1 MEEYLPYIVSIVCA
15 AISGIV
21 TYISSQRQTRAE
33 IQKLVKQHEL
43 DLETEKERHRHELE
57 LQALSHK
64 HQLEIQEKEFM
75 NRLGSDMMNTVI
87 TEAMKLPET
96 RKQISQGMANA
107 GKKRKN

>member
-1 MEEYLPYIVSIVCA
+1 
-15 AISGIV
+15 
-21 TYISSQRQTRAE
+21 
-33 IQKLVKQHEL
+33 
-43 DLETEKERHRHELE
+43 
-57 LQALSHK
+57 
-64 HQLEIQEKEFM
+64 M